1 MTEMAGKA
9 GRVWRTAEVRGAVE
23 AYWAAADAR
32 DWDAFSATLA
42 DDVVYDLPQSR
53 ERIHGKDRYVRFNR
67 EYPGDWHVR
76 TERIVA
82 DGEGRQA
89 AVRTLVTVG
98 LEEMHAIHFFTLDED
113 GRIAGVTDFWPEPCE
128 PPAGREHLVERY

>member
-1 MTEMAGKA
+1 MTEMARGA
-9 GRVWRTAEVRGAVE
+9 GQKWGAAEVRAAVE
-23 AYWAAADAR
+23 AHLAAADAR
-32 DWDAFSATLA
+32 DWDAFAATLA

-53 ERIHGKDRYVRFNR
+53 ERILGRERYVRFNQ

-76 TERIVA
+76 VERIVA

-89 AVRTLVTVG
+89 AVRTVCTVG
-98 LEEMHAIHFFTLDED
+98 SEEMPAVHFFSFDAG
-113 GRIAGVTDFWPEPCE
+113 GRITEVTDFWPEPYE